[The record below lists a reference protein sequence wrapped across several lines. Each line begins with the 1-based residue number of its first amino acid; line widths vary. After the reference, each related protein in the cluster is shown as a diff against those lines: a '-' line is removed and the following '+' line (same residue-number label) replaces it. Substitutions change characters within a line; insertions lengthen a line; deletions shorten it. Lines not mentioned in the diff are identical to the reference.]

1 MTCDTDDLWYRWP
14 VIQTVLYRRYCTDGI
29 IDQLLGKTTNE
40 IADEEAEAVPI
51 EQQNKRERLVAPTA
65 GGQTELYLG

>member
-1 MTCDTDDLWYRWP
+1 
-14 VIQTVLYRRYCTDGI
+14 
-29 IDQLLGKTTNE
+29 LLGKTTNE